1 MKKDNKKSAKNPKKY
16 CCEKC
21 DYNTSD
27 KKDFKK
33 HLSTLKHNLS
43 GKGKKKSAN
52 VENKC
57 IYCNKK
63 YKWKSGL
70 SRHKKKCKKN
80 PVNIVAKN
88 EKLPSV
94 TLSET
99 ENKKNDDNKTLI
111 ELLMQQTKRTDQALE
126 LLKESIHTNSKMMP
140 NIGNN
145 NNNTISINVF
155 LNEQCKNAMNLT
167 DFMDKVKISLEDLAY
182 SKNNG
187 YVKGVTNIFAKQL
200 KDLKPTERPIH
211 CSDTKRLQFYV
222 KDEDEWK
229 KDQNNEK
236 IDNTLTN
243 IKFKQNMKISD
254 WEKLHPNYKEDPKL
268 LDEWQNMMAGIN
280 ENTEGNILKQK
291 LAVKR
296 RIARYIE
303 LKEAMGIK

>member
-1 MKKDNKKSAKNPKKY
+1 MKKDNKKNPKNPRKY

-21 DYNTSD
+21 DFVSSN
-27 KKDFKK
+27 KKDFAR
-33 HLSTLKHNLS
+33 HLSTLKHNFS
-43 GKGKKKSAN
+43 GKGNKKTPS

-57 IYCNKK
+57 VYCNKK

-80 PVNIVAKN
+80 PENIVAKN

-99 ENKKNDDNKTLI
+99 ENPKNDDNKSLI

-126 LLKESIHTNSKMMP
+126 LLKESIQTNSKMMP
-140 NIGNN
+140 KIGNN

-222 KDEDEWK
+222 KDEDKWA
-229 KDQNNEK
+229 KDANNEK

-243 IKFKQNMKISD
+243 IKVKQNIKIGD
-254 WEKLHPNYKEDPKL
+254 WEKLHPNYREDPEL

-280 ENTEGNILKQK
+280 ENTDVNILKQK

-296 RIARYIE
+296 RIAMYIE